1 MRSLKKKYLDRRLD
15 YEFIYCLTTVL
26 LLALPLVARAQTVV
40 DYSEDLN
47 EAEQIEEFFDFSGDL
62 LILEPVV
69 QGFNL
74 DEYAYVS
81 EALKEDGRKYIPLS
95 QMASY
100 LGIKFER
107 NNGEIVLWYADDE
120 NVKYKIDLNGKRVF
134 EINDKGDVI
143 GEGFWFRDYDLEIID
158 QSIFFSS
165 GFGASFWRLM

>member
-15 YEFIYCLTTVL
+15 YKFIYCLTTVL

-47 EAEQIEEFFDFSGDL
+47 EAEQIEDFFDFSGDL

-81 EALKEDGRKYIPLS
+81 EALKEDGWKEGRKE
-95 QMASY
+95 
-100 LGIKFER
+100 GRKER
-107 NNGEIVLWYADDE
+107 STFL
-120 NVKYKIDLNGKRVF
+120 
-134 EINDKGDVI
+134 
-143 GEGFWFRDYDLEIID
+143 
-158 QSIFFSS
+158 
-165 GFGASFWRLM
+165 